1 MGKGKKKS
9 TARSIW
15 IVLSVAL
22 VAGLFGF
29 WFIRGRNEN

>member
-15 IVLSVAL
+15 IVVAVAL
-22 VAGLFGF
+22 IASLFGF
-29 WFIRGRNEN
+29 WFIRGRNET